1 LSILIL
7 SRFARN
13 RHFDGAL
20 LEKHFQTRCNIRA
33 RIKLHLLV
41 DVDVIKFSIDRVTA
55 FHFETDTR
63 FIWKPVL
70 SGDSLT
76 HIYNRAFGIIG
87 QDGVAVL
94 SHGTHVVG
102 SRGSRASALQL
113 LTALGAE
120 SPESLLLGQQRGSE
134 SGQLST
140 SAQEP
145 LNGQLGRSYAVLP

>member
-55 FHFETDTR
+55 FHFETDT
-63 FIWKPVL
+63 PVYL
-70 SGDSLT
+70 EAGTGANADVTIIRERVVVFREANFRSEVIL
-76 HIYNRAFGIIG
+76 RAK
-87 QDGVAVL
+87 
-94 SHGTHVVG
+94 
-102 SRGSRASALQL
+102 SRA
-113 LTALGAE
+113 G
-120 SPESLLLGQQRGSE
+120 
-134 SGQLST
+134 
-140 SAQEP
+140 
-145 LNGQLGRSYAVLP
+145 